1 MTRRLPSL
9 LIFALCFS
17 FLPGSPSW
25 TAEVDDLKE
34 QAIQAAVQKIAPSV
48 VQIETSGGT
57 EIIRTGPRGRPVR
70 KGIGPTTGLIVS
82 ADGYIVSSAF
92 NFANKPSSVIVAV
105 AGKPER
111 FVAKIVATDQT
122 RMLTL
127 LKINE
132 VNDLPVPVAVP
143 KKEIQIGNTAIA
155 VGRTLPASVNEL
167 PSVSEGIISAVGR
180 IWGKAIQTDAKISPT
195 NYGGPL
201 IDLTGRVQGVLVPA
215 SPNAEGETAGIE
227 WYDSGI
233 GFGIPLED
241 INAVL
246 PRLKKGEDL
255 KRGILGITMEGGDI
269 YAVPPKVASIAPES
283 AADKGGLKT
292 GDVIVAID
300 DQAVNSQAQ
309 LRHQLGGKYEGDTI
323 TVKVKR
329 DKEEKTVKV
338 ALSGAGAAASQ
349 SFLGILPLRDDD
361 KDGVEVRYVY
371 PKSPADQAKPGAL
384 KPGDRITHVVRDAPI
399 RPGAPRPPVAMLKQ
413 PVKNRD
419 ALATLLA
426 GMGPGTEVKFDVL
439 RKEGKKTETVT
450 ISLGELPTTVPEK
463 LPGEATAK
471 KAKAPESAP
480 MKPEKGLLK
489 KTTPAADHRFW
500 VYVPESYEPTI
511 AHSLVIWLHP
521 VGKSKDRD
529 LEDFI
534 LAWQDYC
541 EDHNIILLLPIAEGE
556 QGWTPSDSEFIEH
569 AVKTVTDSYTV
580 DGRRVVAHGMG
591 IGGQMAFYLG
601 YHSRTLI
608 RGVAVTGA
616 ALTTNPKERVANR
629 PLSFYII
636 AGGKDPLKPTIE
648 ESHKKISEFKYSSI
662 YREIAN
668 MGHQYLDLATLEEL
682 VRWVDSLDLL

>member
-1 MTRRLPSL
+1 V
-9 LIFALCFS
+9 A
-17 FLPGSPSW
+17 
-25 TAEVDDLKE
+25 
-34 QAIQAAVQKIAPSV
+34 KIAPSV

-57 EIIRTGPRGRPVR
+57 EIISTGPRGRPVR

-82 ADGYIVSSAF
+82 PDGYIISSAF

-127 LKINE
+127 LKIND

-143 KKEIQIGNTAIA
+143 RKEIQIGQTAIA
-155 VGRTLPASVNEL
+155 VGRTEPASINEL

-180 IWGKAIQTDAKISPT
+180 IWGKAVQTDAKISPT

-201 IDLTGRVQGVLVPA
+201 VDLAGRVQGVLVPA
-215 SPNAEGETAGIE
+215 SPNAEGETAGVE

-233 GFGIPLED
+233 GFAIPLED

-246 PRLKKGEDL
+246 PRLKKGEEL

-269 YAVPPKVASIAPES
+269 YAVPPKVSSIAPDS
-283 AADKGGLKT
+283 AADKGGLQT

-300 DQAVNSQAQ
+300 DVAVNSQAQ

-323 TVKVKR
+323 TVKVQR
-329 DKEEKTVKV
+329 DKEEKTFKV
-338 ALSGAGAAASQ
+338 ALAGAGAAASQ

-361 KDGVEVRYVY
+361 KDGVEIRHVY
-371 PKSPADQAKPGAL
+371 PKSPAEEAKPGAL
-384 KPGDRITHVVRDAPI
+384 KPGDRITHVVRNAPAVP
-399 RPGAPRPPVAMLKQ
+399 PGAPRPPGAMLKQ
-413 PVKNRD
+413 PIKNRD
-419 ALATLLA
+419 ALQALLA
-426 GMGPGTEVKFDVL
+426 GMAPGTEVKFDVV

-450 ISLGELPTTVPEK
+450 VKLGELPTAVPDK
-463 LPGEATAK
+463 LPDQATAK

-480 MKPEKGLLK
+480 MKPETGLLK

-500 VYVPESYEPTI
+500 VYVPETYDPTI
-511 AHSLVIWLHP
+511 AHALVIWLHP
-521 VGKSKDRD
+521 VGKKKDTD

-541 EDHNIILLLPIAEGE
+541 EDHNIILLLPIAEAE

-569 AVKTVTDSYTV
+569 AVKTVTDGYTV
-580 DGRRVVAHGMG
+580 DARRVVAHGMG

-616 ALTTNPKERVANR
+616 SLTSTPKERVANR
-629 PLSFYII
+629 PLAFYII
-636 AGGKDPLKPTIE
+636 AGGKDPLKDSIQ
-648 ESHKKISEFKYSSI
+648 ESHKKIAEFKYPSI
-662 YREIAN
+662 YREIPN